1 MSSQRVAGFRRPAA
15 LAFTTAAVTAF
26 ALVGTGSAQA
36 DPGLPGSEAY
46 EAGTYLVQVVG
57 APVASYDGGVSG
69 YAATKPEEGQEL
81 ESSDPD
87 VKRYEDYLA
96 QNQESVLSNVP
107 GADKIYSYDTTF
119 NGFAV
124 KLTASEAT
132 KMAKTNG
139 VTNMWK
145 NELHAPDT
153 SSTPDFLGLTGANG
167 VWEQQ
172 YGGDENAGSGVVV
185 GIVDSGY
192 WPENPSFAPLPE
204 PRPEGEQEA
213 VYGDGGEDQGF
224 TGICDQGSDED
235 PTANVECN
243 NKVIGARYFGEGI
256 KASSTPPVEG
266 EFDSPR
272 DFGGHGSHTASTAAG
287 NHGVE
292 ASIDGTPVGKISGM
306 APAARLSIYKAC
318 WETIDPDACATTV
331 DLVAAIEQ
339 ATTDGVDVINYSIS
353 GSTTYV
359 VDPVEIAFF
368 GAAAA
373 GVFVAASAGNSG
385 PTASTVAHNSPWLT
399 TVAASTH
406 DRDFQA
412 AALLGD
418 GQKLTG
424 AGRGAAL
431 PNTDVVL
438 AKDIPAAGATATDA
452 NLCVIGA
459 LDPAKAAGKIV
470 ACQRGVNA
478 RTDKSAAVKQAG
490 GVGMIQFNVPG
501 GAADIAADFHAVP
514 SVHLN
519 AANGTKLLDYLKSTK
534 TPTAALEAGKQVSK
548 RAPEMADF
556 SSAGPAN
563 AGGGDLLK
571 PDITA
576 PGVDVIAAVAP
587 PGNNGNNYSSYQGT
601 SMSSP
606 HIAGL
611 AALIIG
617 KHPDWSPMA
626 VKSAMMTTASQTD
639 NTGKPIQR
647 GGHDATPL
655 DFGAGHV
662 TIAKAFDP
670 GLVYDSTPIEWVQYA
685 CGLGQYQLL
694 EGGPEVCAEY
704 GGIDPSDLNYA
715 SISVGDLAG
724 KQTVTRTVTNVG
736 SKTETYFAT
745 TEAPAGTKVSVDKK
759 SITLRPGQSAT
770 FKVTITRT
778 SAELDSYTFGSLTWR
793 SLKGKTVRSPIAVRP
808 VALSA
813 PSEVAG
819 SGADGSV
826 KLSVKPGFSG
836 TLKSVA
842 TALAADQVA
851 TLPLQTG
858 PEGFDPANPATSD
871 RVGKVELSVPDDA
884 VFARFSTSNA
894 DFAQYGEG
902 TDVDLFV
909 FEKVGDELYYLGNSA
924 AGGSDESVTLSAG
937 ADYVLFVDLYAA
949 PVASLDVPV
958 HTWVVGGDGADLGV
972 DPASAKVT
980 TGTPVDVTASWS
992 GLEPGGNYLGA
1003 VFYLDGTNAQV
1014 GYSVINVTS

>member
-1 MSSQRVAGFRRPAA
+1 MQ
-15 LAFTTAAVTAF
+15 
-26 ALVGTGSAQA
+26 
-36 DPGLPGSEAY
+36 AY
-46 EAGTYLVQVVG
+46 EG
-57 APVASYDGGVSG
+57 
-69 YAATKPEEGQEL
+69 
-81 ESSDPD
+81 
-87 VKRYEDYLA
+87 YLA
-96 QNQESVLSNVP
+96 QAQESVLTKVP

-124 KLTASEAT
+124 KLTATEAT
-132 KMAKTNG
+132 AMAKTNG

-167 VWEQQ
+167 VWETQ

-204 PRPEGEQEA
+204 PRPEGEDEA
-213 VYGDGGEDQGF
+213 VYGGARGF
-224 TGICDQGSDED
+224 TGTCDQGSDED

-287 NHGVE
+287 NHGVD

-353 GSTTYV
+353 GSSTYV
-359 VDPVEIAFF
+359 VDPVEIAFLN
-368 GAAAA
+368 AAAA

-385 PTASTVAHNSPWLT
+385 PGASTVAHNSPWLT

-431 PNTDVVL
+431 PSTDVVL
-438 AKDIPAAGATATDA
+438 AKDIPAAGASASDA

-478 RTDKSAAVKQAG
+478 RTDKSIAVKQAG

-501 GAADIAADFHAVP
+501 GAADIAADFQVVP
-514 SVHLN
+514 SVHVN
-519 AANGTKLLDYLKSTK
+519 AATGTKLLNYLKSTK
-534 TPTAALEAGKQVSK
+534 TPTASLEAGKQVSK
-548 RAPEMADF
+548 RAPEMAGF

-647 GGHDATPL
+647 GGHNATPL

-662 TIAKAFDP
+662 AIAKAFDP
-670 GLVYDSTPIEWVQYA
+670 GLVYDSNPVEWVQYA
-685 CGLGQYQLL
+685 CGLGQWQLL
-694 EGGPEVCAEY
+694 QGGAEMCAEPDPESNS
-704 GGIDPSDLNYA
+704 GGVGSIDPSDLNYA

-736 SKTETYFAT
+736 TKTETYFAT
-745 TEAPAGTKVSVDKK
+745 IEAPAGTKVSVDKQ
-759 SITLRPGQSAT
+759 SITLRPGASAT

-778 SAELDSYTFGSLTWR
+778 TAALEQYSFGSLTWR
-793 SLKGKTVRSPIAVRP
+793 SLKGKTVRSPIAVRS

-813 PSEVAG
+813 PAEATG
-819 SGADGSV
+819 TGTDGSV

-842 TALAADQVA
+842 TALAPDQAA
-851 TLPLQTG
+851 TLPLKTG
-858 PEGFDPANPATSD
+858 GEGFDPANPATSD

-884 VFARFSTSNA
+884 VFARFSTANA

-909 FEKVGDELYYLGNSA
+909 FQKVGDELVYLGNSA
-924 AGGSDESVTLSAG
+924 AGGSDESVTLPAG

-958 HTWVVGGDGADLGV
+958 HTWVVGGEGADLTV
-972 DPASAKVT
+972 NPASAKVT
-980 TGTPVDVTASWS
+980 TGTAVDVTASWT
-992 GLEPGGNYLGA
+992 GLQADGNYLGA
-1003 VFYLDGTNAQV
+1003 VFYLDGANEQV
-1014 GYSVINVTS
+1014 GYTVLNVTS

>member
-1 MSSQRVAGFRRPAA
+1 MSSQRVAGFKRPAA

-36 DPGLPGSEAY
+36 DPGVPGSEAY

-57 APVASYDGGVSG
+57 TPVAAYDGGVSG
-69 YAATKPEEGQEL
+69 YAATKPAEGQEL
-81 ESSDPD
+81 KSTDPD
-87 VKRYEDYLA
+87 VKAYEGYLA

-153 SSTPDFLGLTGANG
+153 SSTPDFLGLTGADG
-167 VWEQQ
+167 VWQQQ

-192 WPENPSFAPLPE
+192 WPENASFAPLAE

-213 VYGDGGEDQGF
+213 VFGTDEEPGF
-224 TGICDQGSDED
+224 TGTCDQGDDAD

-353 GSTTYV
+353 GSSTYV

-385 PTASTVAHNSPWLT
+385 PSASTVAHNSPWLT

-431 PNTDVVL
+431 PSADVVL
-438 AKDIPAAGATATDA
+438 AKDIPAAGASATDA

-478 RTDKSAAVKQAG
+478 RTDKSIAVKQAG

-501 GAADIAADFHAVP
+501 GAADIAADFQVVP
-514 SVHLN
+514 SVHLS
-519 AANGTKLLDYLKSTK
+519 AANGTKLLAYLKSTK
-534 TPTAALEAGKQVSK
+534 TPTASLEAGKQVSK
-548 RAPEMADF
+548 RAPAMADF

-639 NTGKPIQR
+639 NTGNPIQR

-662 TIAKAFDP
+662 TISKAFDP
-670 GLVYDSTPIEWVQYA
+670 GLVYDSTPVEWVQYA
-685 CGLGQYQLL
+685 CGLGQWQLI
-694 EGGPEVCAEY
+694 EGGQEMCDEFGA
-704 GGIDPSDLNYA
+704 IDPSDLNYA

-724 KQTVTRTVTNVG
+724 KQTVTRTVTNAG
-736 SKTETYFAT
+736 TKTETYFAT
-745 TEAPAGTKVSVDKK
+745 TQAPEGTKVSVNKQ

-778 SAELDSYTFGSLTWR
+778 SAELDSYAFGSLTWR

-813 PSEVAG
+813 PAEVAG
-819 SGADGSV
+819 SGVDGSV

-842 TALAADQVA
+842 TALAPDQVA
-851 TLPLQTG
+851 TLPLKTG

-894 DFAQYGEG
+894 DFAQYGDG

-909 FEKVGDELYYLGNSA
+909 FEKVGDELFYLGNSA

-958 HTWVVGGDGADLGV
+958 HTWVVGGEGAELGV
-972 DPASAKVT
+972 DPATAKVT
-980 TGTPVDVTASWS
+980 TGTPVDVTASWT
-992 GLEPGGNYLGA
+992 GLAPGGNYLGA
-1003 VFYLDGTNAQV
+1003 VFYLDGANAQV